1 MLHRKL
7 INLVEENEITSL
19 VRGAAFR
26 VHTTLK
32 PGLLE
37 SVYEAA
43 LKYELQRD
51 GLRVR
56 NHVGIPM
63 I

>member
-1 MLHRKL
+1 M
-7 INLVEENEITSL
+7 ETNEITYL
-19 VRGAAFR
+19 IRGAEFR
-26 VHTTLK
+26 VYTALG

-56 NHVGIPM
+56 TQH
-63 I
+63 